1 MNLKLAAGLLAG
13 GLLTAAPA
21 FSSTV
26 LIDFE
31 GAGGGFGSI
40 ADYYNGGLDIPVSG
54 PASSGPNYGV
64 HFGLDLAAIAGSES
78 VANAPGPG
86 NTVMA
91 VAGNGGDYSMSM
103 GMGFNGLSFMYS
115 ALADTSVTVSFHSG
129 PSQIFNLLA
138 NAGSCDI
145 AGPAFC
151 AWTLASLDLGGRVA
165 TAIDFGA
172 TSGVAGF
179 DNLSVAAVPVP
190 AAVWLMMSA
199 LGGLGVIRRKR
210 AA

>member
-21 FSSTV
+21 FSTT
-26 LIDFE
+26 ITFE
-31 GAGGGFGSI
+31 GAANGFGSI

-54 PASSGPNYGV
+54 PASSGTNYGV

-91 VAGNGGDYSMSM
+91 VGGDGGDYSMSM
-103 GMGFNGLSFMYS
+103 ALGFNGLSFMYS
-115 ALADTSVTVSFHSG
+115 AIADTSVTVLFDSGLSQSFDL
-129 PSQIFNLLA
+129 FA
-138 NAGSCDI
+138 NAGGCDP
-145 AGPAFC
+145 AGAAFC
-151 AWTLASLDLGGRVA
+151 AWSLATLDLGGRVA
-165 TAIDFGA
+165 KAVDFGA
-172 TSGVAGF
+172 TSGLAGF
-179 DNLSVAAVPVP
+179 DNVDVKAVPLP
-190 AAVWLMMSA
+190 AALWLMVSA
-199 LGGLGVIRRKR
+199 FAGLGIARRKR